1 MAEQEQL
8 GPSWYHQQQRQ
19 RLEATLGQTELPARL
34 EQLARFDTDP
44 HGAEGL
50 LLTLGRSGVAVA
62 SISDVEAQ
70 WQQARLRLLEALALT
85 ALELRWTAGGAP
97 ALIGAAVRAGRS
109 AQRLSLRNASG
120 AVVGEL
126 VLERAEGAVWSR
138 ADRSRAERLAGWL
151 QRLIAQLPAAETG
164 AGTSDAIDPGA
175 QARALV
181 TVLERLSSGAGRDA
195 DAAVP
200 GDDLSE
206 ALELARRLA
215 ARLA

>member
-1 MAEQEQL
+1 V
-8 GPSWYHQQQRQ
+8 
-19 RLEATLGQTELPARL
+19 AT
-34 EQLARFDTDP
+34 
-44 HGAEGL
+44 
-50 LLTLGRSGVAVA
+50 VA
-62 SISDVEAQ
+62 DVESQ
-70 WQQARLRLLEALALT
+70 WQQARPRLLEALALT

-97 ALIGAAVRAGRS
+97 ALIGAAARAGRS
-109 AQRLSLRNASG
+109 AQALSLRHGSG

-126 VLERAEGAVWSR
+126 VLERPEGAVWSR

-164 AGTSDAIDPGA
+164 AGPADAVDPGA

-181 TVLERLSSGAGRDA
+181 SVLERLAGSAAGDA
-195 DAAVP
+195 TDDARRP
-200 GDDLSE
+200 DLSE